1 MINIASII
9 HNDGINGPGLRCTVF
24 VQGCKRKCV
33 GCHSQHTWEF
43 GTGVDDSADDLID
56 ECRKNPLDTGIT
68 FTGGDP
74 IYQYKELLPV
84 VNKLRQ
90 RYNLWLYTGAT
101 IDELKYKSRH
111 DTDLHEFLKAFNCIV
126 AEPFILEK
134 RDVTLK
140 YRGSTNQRMYRIYT
154 DSVGID
160 YFKDITSTIERM

>member
-1 MINIASII
+1 M
-9 HNDGINGPGLRCTVF
+9 
-24 VQGCKRKCV
+24 
-33 GCHSQHTWEF
+33 
-43 GTGVDDSADDLID
+43 
-56 ECRKNPLDTGIT
+56 
-68 FTGGDP
+68 
-74 IYQYKELLPV
+74 
-84 VNKLRQ
+84 NKLRQ
-90 RYNLWLYTGAT
+90 KYNLWLYTGAT

>member
-43 GTGVDDSADDLID
+43 GTGVDYSADDLID
-56 ECRKNPLDTGIT
+56 ECRKNPLDMGIT

-90 RYNLWLYTGAT
+90 KYNLWL
-101 IDELKYKSRH
+101 I
-111 DTDLHEFLKAFNCIV
+111 
-126 AEPFILEK
+126 IL
-134 RDVTLK
+134 L
-140 YRGSTNQRMYRIYT
+140 
-154 DSVGID
+154 
-160 YFKDITSTIERM
+160 